1 MSDEYDDAA
10 GRPGRPGPDPADRP
24 APEGPTD
31 QAEQAEQHRVA
42 RLLAAAGGEET
53 VPPDVA
59 TRLDDVL
66 ADLIAGRPTGHA
78 AAGET
83 VPDDTTPAET
93 VPGAAVPADEVPDEL
108 AARRRRRRW
117 PQLLVAAATVSVLG
131 LGAGALLDSMGAG
144 GSDSAGEAT
153 AGAAAEDPEAAADG
167 GGAPEEGPA
176 AAQRQQP
183 PAEQTEELA
192 GDTADTD
199 GRALATIGVPR
210 IRSGSLAVDL
220 QRAADLSRPA
230 DDGRDLARACVQP
243 DLAPGDEWLRAR
255 LDGAAAVL
263 VLRAPEDGRRT
274 AEVFTCDDGDTPA
287 ATRRIDAR

>member
-10 GRPGRPGPDPADRP
+10 GRPGPDPADRP
-24 APEGPTD
+24 ASEGPTD
-31 QAEQAEQHRVA
+31 QEQQRVA

-59 TRLDDVL
+59 TRLDAVL

-83 VPDDTTPAET
+83 AADDTADER
-93 VPGAAVPADEVPDEL
+93 VLGSAVPADEVPDEL

-131 LGAGALLDSMGAG
+131 LGAGALLESMGAG

-153 AGAAAEDPEAAADG
+153 AGAAAEDREVAADG
-167 GGAPEEGPA
+167 GGAPEEAPA
-176 AAQRQQP
+176 AAQRQQS

-192 GDTADTD
+192 GDTADAD

-210 IRSGSLAVDL
+210 LRSGSLAVDL

-243 DLAPGDEWLRAR
+243 DLALGDEWLRAR
-255 LDGAAAVL
+255 LDGASAVL

>member
-10 GRPGRPGPDPADRP
+10 GRPGPDAADRP
-24 APEGPTD
+24 DSDGRTD
-31 QAEQAEQHRVA
+31 QAEQQRVS

-59 TRLDDVL
+59 ARLDGVL

-83 VPDDTTPAET
+83 VPDDTAPEKTAQGS
-93 VPGAAVPADEVPDEL
+93 VGPADELPDEL

-144 GSDSAGEAT
+144 GSDSAGEST

-167 GGAPEEGPA
+167 GGVPEEAPA

-183 PAEQTEELA
+183 PAEQTEQAEELA

-199 GRALATIGVPR
+199 SRALATIGVPR
-210 IRSGSLAVDL
+210 LRSGSLAVDL

-243 DLAPGDEWLRAR
+243 DLAPGDEWLPAR
-255 LDGAAAVL
+255 LDGAPAVL

-287 ATRRIDAR
+287 VTRRIDAR